1 MLNTANARP
10 VFYLIFCN
18 CAVERISSRDPP
30 LIKKRVSLARA
41 ARRFFADCRVKTL
54 AAQNDA
60 KGFSLSLAAEQAYA
74 RDFEEFIRVTGGDP
88 FDYIISNLQN
98 QTIHLAKPTFNT
110 FSSAQDDG
118 KGLSLF
124 PSQRSKPS
132 QETLKYS
139 VKSCN

>member
-30 LIKKRVSLARA
+30 LIKIRVSLARA

-74 RDFEEFIRVTGGDP
+74 RVFEEFCKVTQL
-88 FDYIISNLQN
+88 IKLKKKQSN
-98 QTIHLAKPTFNT
+98 IAIKKNT
-110 FSSAQDDG
+110 VARQGSA
-118 KGLSLF
+118 
-124 PSQRSKPS
+124 
-132 QETLKYS
+132 
-139 VKSCN
+139 